1 MLSIH
6 DYLLSSRS
14 REGCLRGLIMS
25 LSSEAVENAAKS
37 VLEQLA
43 QRLKFAKQQRNDESI
58 ECLQFGICTAPVRIK
73 H

>member
-1 MLSIH
+1 
-6 DYLLSSRS
+6 
-14 REGCLRGLIMS
+14 MS

>member
-1 MLSIH
+1 MP
-6 DYLLSSRS
+6 
-14 REGCLRGLIMS
+14 

-43 QRLKFAKQQRNDESI
+43 HRLKFAKQQRNDETI
-58 ECLQFGICTAPVRIK
+58 ECLQFGICTVPVRIK